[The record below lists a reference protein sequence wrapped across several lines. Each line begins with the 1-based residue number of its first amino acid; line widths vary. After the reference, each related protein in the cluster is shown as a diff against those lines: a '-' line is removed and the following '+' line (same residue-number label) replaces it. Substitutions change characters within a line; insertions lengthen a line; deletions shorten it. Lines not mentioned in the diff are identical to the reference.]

1 MADIQDVALDWDLT
15 EADPDD
21 GDHGWTVLEDGFY
34 PFTVKK
40 IERERFVG
48 SQKMPACPM
57 AKITLSVQGA
67 AGETATVTER
77 LFLTQRMLW
86 KVSRFMESIGR
97 GRNAAGKVI
106 IDWVGA
112 EDGAGWLKLKKR
124 SYTTRDGDQ
133 RETNDVEMFCKPEEQ
148 EKAWREYSRACGDGA
163 GAAATNP
170 ASPAAASAPTA
181 PLPVPS
187 TTQQPYAAQAAP
199 AVPVQ
204 RPAAPAQPAAP
215 AGWGIQ

>member
-106 IDWVGA
+106 IDWAGA

-124 SYTTRDGDQ
+124 SYTTRDGER
-133 RETNDVEMFCKPEEQ
+133 RETNDVEVFCKPEEQ
-148 EKAWREYSRACGDGA
+148 EKAWREYSR
-163 GAAATNP
+163 
-170 ASPAAASAPTA
+170 PAATA

-199 AVPVQ
+199 AAPVQ

>member
-57 AKITLSVQGA
+57 ANITLSVQGA

-106 IDWVGA
+106 IDWAGA

-163 GAAATNP
+163 GTAATNP

-181 PLPVPS
+181 PLPVP
-187 TTQQPYAAQAAP
+187 
-199 AVPVQ
+199 VQ